1 MRADAS
7 VPPQGRSAR
16 LVEKSPALMP
26 AANPLRLAVSLD
38 GVASQTIN
46 FWVQQ

>member
-1 MRADAS
+1 
-7 VPPQGRSAR
+7 
-16 LVEKSPALMP
+16 MP